1 MSDLL
6 DRVRKLLA
14 LAGSPNVH
22 EATAAAAKA
31 QALIDAH
38 RLQALL
44 DAEDAAAQV
53 EVVERVLERARRLR
67 RWKSVLAAGLAE
79 VNGCLAYT
87 REDGKHVEVVVVG
100 PASELDTLQAL
111 YDGLVPRLQWL
122 SADHGGKQDKRW
134 HDDFRVGA
142 AATLVERLAAAS
154 KQDRA
159 SVDAT
164 ALAVVEPALQVRRDA
179 VQDYAERE
187 LHLKR
192 GRGIRV
198 DLDAYEG
205 GLAAGEEVDL

>member
-44 DAEDAAAQV
+44 DAAEAPPEV
-53 EVVERVLERARRLR
+53 EVLERVLESARRLR

-87 REDGKHVEVVVVG
+87 RPDGKRIDLVIVG
-100 PASELDTLQAL
+100 PAAELDTLQAL
-111 YDGLVPRLQWL
+111 YEGLVPRLQWL

-154 KQDRA
+154 RA
-159 SVDAT
+159 DHANLDVT

-179 VQDYAERE
+179 VTDYAERE
-187 LHLKR
+187 LQLKQ

-198 DLDAYEG
+198 DRDAYER
-205 GLAAGEEVDL
+205 GLAAGEDVEL